1 MLMIKNDKHSFLN
14 SLKVTE
20 QKGLP
25 KSPIQEQQKFLHDT
39 VSSYLDI
46 YQDKNSIDAKKYMCY
61 LAAAIYLTYRKMYPN
76 LVIRIPF
83 RTKSDISYSK
93 NIQKEFEKSLENI
106 FRNLNLDEKVTLE
119 DLKNFFL
126 TEPTTKDIQAATIL
140 LDHFREPVLLTYE
153 DGQYDAKHE
162 LPNKNDV
169 DFSDSIS
176 DLVAK
181 DMKYTNF
188 ITETRPKI
196 NEYLSEKSFLK
207 LKKQILEGIVDL
219 NYHGFDDERYP
230 SYEEDLRMVQERLTK
245 GMIQQNF
252 ASSIT
257 ELQKGELKSLL
268 SNMQHLLEDKLQF
281 NILNNTIGNVLD
293 QKIIKDTLHVTY
305 DYSKTSKKPNG
316 FAAIYYTLHTPYG
329 DIELFMQSQER
340 YYQSKKGSAFHSGM
354 SGKSL
359 DIKEFFEYVN
369 PKNETQDLSEFLD
382 SVDLPISV
390 LEDDSNPVAQ
400 KELSDKLKRIKIKD
414 NVDVSMSVPTSV
426 MLDSNISDFDNDSLR
441 KKAIAENKIHDMPK
455 IKMNTDDYLYSLAI
469 SRSACLNTCSS
480 GHGLSPNAAIHH
492 QDIDDEFA
500 EVLRRRDSITC
511 LGDILLKRL
520 RNVIRESKIDDLTNI
535 NKNIS
540 IANLPKL
547 ITFEE
552 IYEYGSDLDKK
563 IDESNSLD
571 SENENQV
578 DSDDL
583 EL

>member
-1 MLMIKNDKHSFLN
+1 
-14 SLKVTE
+14 
-20 QKGLP
+20 
-25 KSPIQEQQKFLHDT
+25 
-39 VSSYLDI
+39 
-46 YQDKNSIDAKKYMCY
+46 
-61 LAAAIYLTYRKMYPN
+61 
-76 LVIRIPF
+76 
-83 RTKSDISYSK
+83 
-93 NIQKEFEKSLENI
+93 
-106 FRNLNLDEKVTLE
+106 
-119 DLKNFFL
+119 
-126 TEPTTKDIQAATIL
+126 
-140 LDHFREPVLLTYE
+140 
-153 DGQYDAKHE
+153 
-162 LPNKNDV
+162 
-169 DFSDSIS
+169 
-176 DLVAK
+176 
-181 DMKYTNF
+181 
-188 ITETRPKI
+188 
-196 NEYLSEKSFLK
+196 
-207 LKKQILEGIVDL
+207 
-219 NYHGFDDERYP
+219 
-230 SYEEDLRMVQERLTK
+230 MVQERLAK

-293 QKIIKDTLHVTY
+293 QKIIKDSLHLTY

-329 DIELFMQSQER
+329 DIELFMQSKER

-359 DIKEFFEYVN
+359 DTKEFFEYVN
-369 PKNETQDLSEFLD
+369 PENESQDLNEFLD

-390 LEDDSNPVAQ
+390 LEDDSNPIAQ
-400 KELSDKLKRIKIKD
+400 KELADKLKRIKIKD

-500 EVLRRRDSITC
+500 EVLRRRDSMTC

-520 RNVIRESKIDDLTNI
+520 RTVIRESKIDDPTNI